1 MNIAGAFMAVSA
13 YTPRVAPGKGPP
25 PDIFT
30 TASDAY
36 KIGPCNIIHLISDE
50 WVKCPS
56 IMTLKT
62 EQELFIKR
70 RRISSTN
77 SRPARIIDI
86 RIILIPEYPGKV

>member
-1 MNIAGAFMAVSA
+1 MDIVVAFMAVSA
-13 YTPRVAPGKGPP
+13 CTPEMELVKVTP

-36 KIGPCNIIHLISDE
+36 KIGPCNIIHCITDE
-50 WVKCPS
+50 WIKGPPV
-56 IMTLKT
+56 MALET
-62 EQELFIKR
+62 EQEFFIKR
-70 RRISSTN
+70 RRTSSTN